1 MEQFEQFEKT
11 YKFFNG
17 YLSADPE
24 IKYFENGGC
33 KCTFALPLKKNKDD
47 EATWLNCESW
57 GIKAEEIS
65 EKYKKSSEIV
75 VGGYFKEHEFEGK
88 KYLNFVV
95 KITG

>member
-57 GIKAEEIS
+57 GTKAEEIS